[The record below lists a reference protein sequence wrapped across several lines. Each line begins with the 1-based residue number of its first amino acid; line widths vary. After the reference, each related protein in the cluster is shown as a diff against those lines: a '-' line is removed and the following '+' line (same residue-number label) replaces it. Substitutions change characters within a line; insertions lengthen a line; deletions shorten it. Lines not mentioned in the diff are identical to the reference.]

1 MEYFDFWIPILKK
14 QYFKYRLTNE
24 FSAIYDLESNIIKN
38 WKLTRK
44 EKREVLKR
52 IRGEI

>member
-14 QYFKYRLTNE
+14 QYFKFKLTGDTKATIE
-24 FSAIYDLESNIIKN
+24 LENNIWKS
-38 WKLTRK
+38 WKLTRE
-44 EKREVLKR
+44 EKRNVLKR